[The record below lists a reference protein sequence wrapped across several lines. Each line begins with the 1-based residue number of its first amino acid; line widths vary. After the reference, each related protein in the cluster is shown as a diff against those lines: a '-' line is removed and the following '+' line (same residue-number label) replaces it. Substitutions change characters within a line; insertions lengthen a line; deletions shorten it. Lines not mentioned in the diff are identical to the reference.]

1 MSTQSDTI
9 QSNARRSRSLSRG
22 ESETLG
28 EWKRYNRSIRFY
40 GVVLLVGT
48 KLADVA
54 TTAVGLQYLPGI
66 TEANPVADHL
76 FVEWGLFTG
85 LTVLGTASV
94 FFAVCAAE
102 LFGLEVRRRL
112 GLPRTALFAQV
123 SIYLTLSALF
133 GLVAIRNGLLIA
145 DQTVYVLGETIGLGG

>member
-1 MSTQSDTI
+1 MGIRRDRPLGMRGHR
-9 QSNARRSRSLSRG
+9 ARGNEPDQRR
-22 ESETLG
+22 
-28 EWKRYNRSIRFY
+28 WQRYNRCIRCY

-48 KLADVA
+48 KLADAV
-54 TTAVGLQYLPGI
+54 TTAVGLQYLPAI
-66 TEANPVADHL
+66 TEANPLADHL

-85 LTVLGTASV
+85 LTLLGFISVL
-94 FFAVCAAE
+94 FAVCAAE